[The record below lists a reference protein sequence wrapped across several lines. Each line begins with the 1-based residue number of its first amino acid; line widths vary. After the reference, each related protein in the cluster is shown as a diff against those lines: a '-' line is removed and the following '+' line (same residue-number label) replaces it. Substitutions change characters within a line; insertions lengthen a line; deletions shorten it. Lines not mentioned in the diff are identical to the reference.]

1 MLNQKNNIKRLCS
14 FLVSEI
20 HLVTMILPYIVKK
33 LKDNI
38 NIVTILE
45 KDLTTDIKLLTSR
58 LNIKE
63 EEKEKINKINWKCAK
78 LCRNKKIGKNI
89 YLNNMKENIIIVCGN
104 KDYIDLANNVIEK
117 LKTMQINKIT
127 IINCYE
133 VMQFNNNVKEI
144 LDKHDKILNTS
155 GEMEI
160 EKVFEGYVKKIV

>member
-1 MLNQKNNIKRLCS
+1 M
-14 FLVSEI
+14 
-20 HLVTMILPYIVKK
+20 
-33 LKDNI
+33 
-38 NIVTILE
+38 
-45 KDLTTDIKLLTSR
+45 LTSR

-104 KDYIDLANNVIEK
+104 KDYIDFANSVIEK
-117 LKTMQINKIT
+117 LKIIQKAQIT

>member
-1 MLNQKNNIKRLCS
+1 MCIIFVLFTKTYSMNEKL
-14 FLVSEI
+14 
-20 HLVTMILPYIVKK
+20 KK
-33 LKDNI
+33 LKNTNQKVNSLSILQDFMKVIGDNLI
-38 NIVTILE
+38 
-45 KDLTTDIKLLTSR
+45 SSS
-58 LNIKE
+58 
-63 EEKEKINKINWKCAK
+63 EKINKINWKCAK

-104 KDYIDLANNVIEK
+104 KDYIDFANSVIEK
-117 LKTMQINKIT
+117 LKIIQKAQIT